1 MGQLRNVS
9 RDRVVA
15 GHVSRAETQR
25 ERLVGF
31 LGREQIELNQG
42 LWFASCRCVHTF
54 GMRTAI
60 DLVFVDGQE
69 RIVRLVPAAPPW
81 RIYGELRARAVIELP
96 AGTARQ
102 AQLSLGDHLALES

>member
-1 MGQLRNVS
+1 MAQLRNVS

-15 GHVSRAETQR
+15 GDVTRAETQR

-31 LGREQIELNQG
+31 LGRERIERSEG
-42 LWFASCRCVHTF
+42 MWFASCRCVHTF

-102 AQLSLGDHLALES
+102 AQLSLGDYLALER